1 MRYSPIA
8 VLAAAALVLAGCG
21 GILPKP
27 APAPALYRLTAAAG
41 FSAAAPSVNGVQL
54 LVAEP
59 TAEAALD
66 TTRIA
71 LSRSA
76 TTLDYFADAAW
87 TDRLPVILQARLL
100 DSFQNAHR
108 LIALAGAASAAHGD
122 AILTVELRHFEAN
135 YGTSGPPRWRI
146 ELTADLINEADRKV
160 IATRTFTA
168 DAAAAQNDMPAIV
181 DSADQAWRAVATQIV
196 DWASDIL
203 GRQRPR

>member
-1 MRYSPIA
+1 MRNSPIA

-41 FSAAAPSVNGVQL
+41 FPAAAPSVSGAQL

-135 YGTSGPPRWRI
+135 YGASGPPRWRI

>member
-1 MRYSPIA
+1 MRYWPIA
-8 VLAAAALVLAGCG
+8 LLAAAAFILAGCG
-21 GILPKP
+21 DILPKP

-41 FSAAAPSVNGVQL
+41 FPAAAPNANGVQL
-54 LVAEP
+54 LVTEP

-66 TTRIA
+66 TPRIA

-108 LIALAGAASAAHGD
+108 LIALAGAATAAHGD
-122 AILTVELRHFEAN
+122 AILTIELRHFEAD
-135 YGTSGPPRWRI
+135 YGASGPPRWRI
-146 ELTADLINEADRKV
+146 ELTADLITAADRKV

-168 DAAAAQNDMPAIV
+168 DAAAAQNGMPAIV
-181 DSADQAWRAVATQIV
+181 DAADQAWRVVATQIV
-196 DWASDIL
+196 DWAADTL
-203 GRQRPR
+203 VRRPR